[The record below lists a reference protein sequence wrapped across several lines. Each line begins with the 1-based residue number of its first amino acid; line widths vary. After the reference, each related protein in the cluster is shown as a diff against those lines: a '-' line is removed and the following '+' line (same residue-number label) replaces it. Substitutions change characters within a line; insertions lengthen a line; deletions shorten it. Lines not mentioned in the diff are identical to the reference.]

1 MLVRLLAIALGWL
14 SLLVPE
20 AGLRARWRAKWAD
33 SLEDYA
39 LWLGSRGYPQ
49 DEIRRR
55 LLQYLRDGAAEAFSA
70 RWPAGQLADAWRRRW
85 RSPWVALSFPLA
97 VLAAGWWCSEG
108 AALLRSAF
116 QPLVPAAG
124 NRLVTAVP
132 EHSFFGKNRGFTARQ
147 FRLLKERSR
156 SYLTLTGYSLRQLD
170 AGSPGGPVS
179 LRRVAFAMPELFSV
193 FGFEDGRAYVAE
205 QLGAEWIGRTV
216 EIAGQ
221 RYRVAGVWPKNFRPA
236 QARPDFW
243 IPATPGGFHTTM
255 VALLKP
261 GVTAA
266 EATKELREILLSA
279 PARSGSGSPTAV
291 IPLVHSQAGVLSS
304 LWIGF
309 LLLAGGLIALVA
321 YRISRRRAA
330 WRLELFFLAETLP
343 LVGGIFGC
351 SVAGFAIPASGT
363 VTGPFLVCWLTGM
376 CAALG
381 IWWARRDQHLRC
393 PHCLARMTMSVQIG
407 THGASLLQG
416 VGDEF
421 LCEYG
426 HGSLWLPGV
435 QSQAFGPEVWR
446 DQ

>member
-20 AGLRARWRAKWAD
+20 AGRRARWRARWAD

-39 LWLGSRGYPQ
+39 LWLGSRGYPR

-55 LLQYLRDGAAEAFSA
+55 LTQYLRDGAAEAFSA
-70 RWPAGQLADAWRRRW
+70 RWPAGQLADAWRRCW
-85 RSPWVALSFPLA
+85 RSPWVALTFPLA
-97 VLAAGWWCSEG
+97 VLAVGWWWSEG
-108 AALLRSAF
+108 VALLRSASR
-116 QPLVPAAG
+116 PLVASAG
-124 NRLVTAVP
+124 DRLVTAVP

-147 FRLLKERSR
+147 FRLIKERSQ
-156 SYLTLTGYSLRQLD
+156 SYSTLTGYSWRQLE
-170 AGSPGGPVS
+170 AGPPGGPVS
-179 LRRVAFAMPELFSV
+179 LRRVAFAMPELFGV
-193 FGFEDGRAYVAE
+193 LGFEDGQAYVAE

-221 RYRVAGVWPKNFRPA
+221 RYPIAGVWPKNFRPA

-243 IPATPGGFHTTM
+243 IPATPAGFHTTM
-255 VALLKP
+255 VAVLKP
-261 GVTAA
+261 GVTRQ

-279 PARSGSGSPTAV
+279 SASNVSPNVV
-291 IPLVHSQAGVLSS
+291 IPLVHSQSGVLNS
-304 LWIGF
+304 LWVGF
-309 LLLAGGLIALVA
+309 LLLEGGLVALVA
-321 YRISRRRAA
+321 YRILRRRAA
-330 WRLELFFLAETLP
+330 WRLELFFLAETVP
-343 LVGGIFGC
+343 LVAGLFGC

-407 THGASLLQG
+407 THGASLLEG

-435 QSQAFGPEVWR
+435 PAQAFGPEVWR